1 MTRPVHYTTLTLRDA
16 AAHLISVNAISGQR
30 HLHTDRLR
38 TLALQAI
45 NGAWKQ
51 TANNYRLLESTDAK
65 VLLAVFWLA
74 LLHHGAVPHAPASF
88 DCPISLVK
96 PSLGDADLTLVDAV
110 SFEKFNVYES
120 SDDLHSTPHVRA
132 TFRAPANVPGTCD
145 VHFDVA
151 CDVGNRFRSTAMDY
165 IVANTELA
173 WSKESVPPAHSRL
186 FGASAFGAALCG
198 PAGDTKLSVLFDYI
212 LHAMPPHPTFPS
224 LQAEAAAPTSWLP
237 VHRLAP
243 THAVL
248 LQQYRDV
255 TRTMDAA
262 RELPRV
268 RRMEAYA
275 AKLNGVL
282 GVYRTLLAELLVLA
296 QDKEANGRCEGRKRL
311 CSADENVGS
320 DKNSTD
326 EGDGMDEDKDEGVAL

>member
-1 MTRPVHYTTLTLRDA
+1 MAVHYTTLTLRDA
-16 AAHLISVNAISGQR
+16 AAHLISTDVVSGQR
-30 HLHTDRLR
+30 HLHMDRLR

-51 TANNYRLLESTDAK
+51 TANNYRLLESTDVK

-88 DCPISLVK
+88 DCPISLMN
-96 PSLGDADLTLVDAV
+96 PSLGDADLTLVDAM

-132 TFRAPANVPGTCD
+132 TFRAPANVPGTYD

-165 IVANTELA
+165 IVANTELM
-173 WSKESVPPAHSRL
+173 WSKESVPPTHSRL
-186 FGASAFGAALCG
+186 FGASAFDAALCG

-224 LQAEAAAPTSWLP
+224 AEAAAPTSWLP

-255 TRTMDAA
+255 TRTMNAA
-262 RELPRV
+262 RELPRA
-268 RRMEAYA
+268 RRMEAFA

-296 QDKEANGRCEGRKRL
+296 QDKEGNGRGEGRKL
-311 CSADENVGS
+311 A
-320 DKNSTD
+320 
-326 EGDGMDEDKDEGVAL
+326 EDKDEGVDL